1 MRRVVVSM
9 FALLCALSA
18 ASLPAAKY
26 DARRVVTAQTKTEFV
41 EQAREVREGMQP
53 NGRYEF
59 VTPDERE
66 RVEKRLTEMQ
76 AVFDNYVEGKRLPDT
91 TLVQLLTA
99 QEEVNGILTRRDG
112 ERLICKNEM
121 PTGSHRPVN
130 NCKRYAD
137 IERARR
143 ETQKTLYSLGAT
155 PCNVQSCRGG

>member
-1 MRRVVVSM
+1 MRAVVVCV
-9 FALLCALSA
+9 FALLCAVSS

-26 DARRVVTAQTKTEFV
+26 DARRVVTAQTKAEFV
-41 EQAREVREGMQP
+41 DQARDVREGMAP
-53 NGRYEF
+53 GGRYEF
-59 VTPDERE
+59 VTPDERA
-66 RVEKRLTEMQ
+66 RVERRLGEMQ
-76 AVFDNYVEGKRLPDT
+76 TLFDHYVEGKRLPDA

-99 QEEVNGILTRRDG
+99 QEEINGILTQRDG
-112 ERLICKNEM
+112 NRLICKNEV

-155 PCNVQSCRGG
+155 PCAIKSCAGN